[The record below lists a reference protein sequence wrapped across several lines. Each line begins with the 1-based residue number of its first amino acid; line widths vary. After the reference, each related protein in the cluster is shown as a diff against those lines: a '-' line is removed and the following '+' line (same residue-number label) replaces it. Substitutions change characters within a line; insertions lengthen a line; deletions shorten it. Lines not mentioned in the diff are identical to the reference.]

1 MEKMNIHYL
10 SFKKLVI
17 IGLLMSLPHLFSCQN
32 QSSKEELAQS
42 NDSSHSMTLPTKE
55 ETMGATV
62 DWSNNGPKVDTII
75 IEQMKF
81 NPSHLIAYP
90 GDTLFFI
97 NKDIVDHD
105 VTQKD
110 KEWTSSTLAPGKSWK
125 YVVHNDIDYFCSL
138 HVVMTGKVEVK
149 K

>member
-1 MEKMNIHYL
+1 MRFL
-10 SFKKLVI
+10 SFKKVAI
-17 IGLLMSLPHLFSCQN
+17 IGILFSLPQLISCQN
-32 QSSKEELAQS
+32 QTTQEKTVEN
-42 NDSSHSMTLPTKE
+42 NDSNLSMTMPTDE
-55 ETMGATV
+55 DATEATV
-62 DWSNNGPKVDTII
+62 DRSSNGPKVDTIV

-81 NPSHLIAYP
+81 NPSDLIAYP

-97 NKDIVDHD
+97 NEDIVDHD

-110 KEWTSSTLAPGKSWK
+110 KEWTSSTLAPGKTWK
-125 YVVHNDIDYFCSL
+125 YVVQNDIEYFCSL